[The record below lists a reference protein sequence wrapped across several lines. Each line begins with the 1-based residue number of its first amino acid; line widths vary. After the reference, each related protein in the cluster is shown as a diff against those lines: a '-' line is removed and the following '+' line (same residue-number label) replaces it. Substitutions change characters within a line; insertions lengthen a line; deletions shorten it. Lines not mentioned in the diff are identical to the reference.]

1 MKKQYSQIVR
11 NCKMLAFIAALL
23 LIAAGV
29 LCLIYDRIPIGIPI
43 AAAGAAM
50 LGFSAFTNAAHKR
63 KDREFLQMITDS
75 NDDVSVNVISSFPI
89 PMAVAYI
96 DGSLRWYNER
106 FSELFK
112 NKNLFGA
119 MIESIIPALRWGEI
133 LKAGDNVNRGV
144 EIGGKEYSVKCRV
157 IKDREKLSK
166 EEDKF
171 SVYLYFMDKSAENH
185 IRALYENEKTDIAVL
200 NIDNYDDVLQRIG
213 DNEQQIL
220 VANVRGIINEWA
232 GKSKALVKK
241 IDRDRYFIFFEHQYL
256 QKYID
261 DKFEILDKIRAIGEQ
276 IKQPVSISIGIGT
289 GGSLSENDAAARS
302 ALDLALGRGGDQ
314 VSIKDDTQYK
324 FFGGKTREYEKST
337 RVKTRAVALAM
348 KDFIKNSDKV
358 IFMGHSGADY
368 DCFGAA
374 MGLQRAV
381 RALEKNPYIVYDNNS
396 PAIREL
402 YDDLRQRDEYARM
415 FIDTNTAMELFT
427 DDTLVVVL
435 DTHRPS
441 MLPLPQ
447 LAEKAIKV
455 ILVDHHRRSTEFL
468 THCSLVYHEPY
479 ASSTCEMATELLEY
493 MNLGDT
499 ITTTEAE
506 CLYTGILMDT
516 KNFIVKTG
524 VRTFEAAS
532 YLRRLGL
539 NTIAVKKLF
548 NVNKEDYDHK
558 VDIVK
563 TAEEITPDIA
573 VARCYAKIPNIRVVA
588 SQAADEMLNINNV
601 RASIV
606 VYPVDGNVGISARSL
621 GDINVQVIMEML
633 GGGGHSTVAG
643 AQLKNMSIDGA
654 VEEVK
659 EATKRY
665 LSENK

>member
-1 MKKQYSQIVR
+1 MKKHYSQIVSC
-11 NCKMLAFIAALL
+11 CKTLAFISALL
-23 LIAAGV
+23 LIAAGI
-29 LCLIYDRIPIGIPI
+29 LCVTYDRGPIGIPI
-43 AAAGAAM
+43 MSAGVVI
-50 LGFSAFTNAAHKR
+50 LGFSVFMSAAHKR
-63 KDREFLQMITDS
+63 KDNEFLSIITEE
-75 NDDVSVNVISSFPI
+75 NDDVSVNAISSFPI

-96 DGSLRWYNER
+96 DGSIRWYNER
-106 FSELFK
+106 FSELFE
-112 NKNLFGA
+112 NKNLFGI
-119 MIESIIPALRWGEI
+119 MIESIIPAIRWGEV
-133 LKAGDNVNRGV
+133 LKAGDNSDR
-144 EIGGKEYSVKCRV
+144 EIEIDKKQYSVKCRV

-171 SVYLYFMDKSAENH
+171 SVYLYFIDKSVENE
-185 IRALYENEKTDIAVL
+185 IRGLYESEKTDVAVL

-213 DNEQQIL
+213 DSEQQIL
-220 VANVRGIINEWA
+220 ATNIRGIINEWA
-232 GKSKALVKK
+232 GKSQALVKK

-256 QKYID
+256 QQYID
-261 DKFEILDKIRAIGEQ
+261 DKFEILDKVRAVGEQ
-276 IKQPVSISIGIGT
+276 IKQPVSTSIGIGT
-289 GGSLSENDAAARS
+289 GGSLSENDAYARS

-314 VSIKDDTQYK
+314 VSVKDDTQYR
-324 FFGGKTREYEKST
+324 FFGGKTRDYEKST

-348 KDFIKNSDKV
+348 RDFIKNSDKV

-381 RALEKNPYIVYDNNS
+381 RELGKTPYIIYDNNS
-396 PAIREL
+396 PAVKKL
-402 YDDLRQRDEYARM
+402 YEDLRQNEEYARL
-415 FIDTNTAMELFT
+415 FIDMNMALELFT

-441 MLPLPQ
+441 MLPSPQ

-455 ILVDHHRRSTEFL
+455 ILIDHHRRSTEFL
-468 THCSLVYHEPY
+468 THCSLIYHEPY

-493 MNLGDT
+493 MNLGDKL
-499 ITTTEAE
+499 TTTEAE

-539 NTIAVKKLF
+539 DTIAVKKLF
-548 NVNKEDYDHK
+548 NVNKTDYDHK

-573 VARCYAKIPNIRVVA
+573 VARCYTKIPNIKVVA

-606 VYPVDGNVGISARSL
+606 VYPLDGNACISARSL
-621 GDINVQVIMEML
+621 GDINVQLIMEAL

-643 AQLKNMSIDGA
+643 AQLKDKSVDA
-654 VEEVK
+654 TVEEVK
-659 EATKRY
+659 EAVKRY
-665 LSENK
+665 LSDNK